1 MKYLLSILCLSILI
15 SEDIYPNFTDITKQL
30 EFEKKRI
37 YIEDKSGERMTV
49 TGGESYTALANP
61 LGYLILDQDP
71 DYISKNKPIETEYEY
86 WSEFNIIRNAEKLSE
101 IEFLKVIGLPNEANE
116 IFKNYTNELNNYE
129 EKSNLMIINKVD
141 YRQKNIIAPQLM
153 YALGGIFSAVGLCAS
168 ATEENDFTSKQLDT
182 YLAIGVLSIIGGYLI
197 ANKEYTEL
205 VKKYPNLSR
214 PILKQQFSNGQ
225 IKSFADSYNR
235 KVYDEIKNQ

>member
-1 MKYLLSILCLSILI
+1 MKYILSILCLSILI

-71 DYISKNKPIETEYEY
+71 DYISKNKPIETQYEY

-101 IEFLKVIGLPNEANE
+101 IEFLKVIGLSNEANE
-116 IFKNYTNELNNYE
+116 IFKNYTNELNDYE
-129 EKSNLMIINKVD
+129 EKSNLMI
-141 YRQKNIIAPQLM
+141 
-153 YALGGIFSAVGLCAS
+153 
-168 ATEENDFTSKQLDT
+168 TSKT
-182 YLAIGVLSIIGGYLI
+182 YGRDRYQARLILLYIFGALLTLEGSFDDDGKIDGLNLNGITGIGILSGTTAYLI

-205 VKKYPNLSR
+205 VKKYPDISY